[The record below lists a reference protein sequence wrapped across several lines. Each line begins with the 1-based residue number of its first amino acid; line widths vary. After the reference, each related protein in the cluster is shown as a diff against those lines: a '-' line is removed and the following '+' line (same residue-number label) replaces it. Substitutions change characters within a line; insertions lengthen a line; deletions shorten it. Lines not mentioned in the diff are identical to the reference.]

1 MGTEDNIQN
10 IGGPKTLLRFTVGI
24 AEALEMRGVDSQE
37 LFTRAGIP
45 FVSATEQSTLIE
57 VSNSNALYKLA
68 AEATGDPS
76 IGLGVAQCIP
86 PTVFKAAGY
95 SLYASNSLHEF
106 CQRLVRFFRSLNE
119 DARHNFDANYD
130 VEENRGIYRL
140 VLKVTEQGLC
150 FESVDTW
157 IAYLVKVCREI
168 SGPTFVPKRVELVR
182 PVPSSSEGEYQ
193 RYFRCP
199 VRFSAKRNAI
209 YFNKKDI
216 YAPALAASGELASQF
231 DDISRAYLLGL
242 DRSDIVK
249 GAKRNIVKLLPTG
262 DCSRENVAKALNV
275 SERSLNSKLRESGT
289 SYQEILEE
297 LRSRLAH
304 EYLDRKH
311 LSLAQIGY
319 QLGFSDTS
327 SFARAFRR
335 WTGQSPSEYRDQ
347 P

>member
-57 VSNSNALYKLA
+57 VNNSNTLYKLA
-68 AEATGDPS
+68 VEATGDAS
-76 IGLGVAQCIP
+76 FGVSVAQCMP
-86 PTVFKAAGY
+86 PTLFKAAGY

-106 CQRLVRFFRSLNE
+106 CQRLVRFFGSLNE
-119 DARHNFDANYD
+119 DARHNFDAAYD
-130 VEENRGIYRL
+130 VEESRDIYRL
-140 VLKVTEQGLC
+140 VLKVTRQGLC

-157 IAYLVKVCREI
+157 MAYLFKVCREI
-168 SGPTFVPKRVELVR
+168 SGPRFVPKRVELTR
-182 PVPSSSEGEYQ
+182 PAPGNNEEEYQ
-193 RYFRCP
+193 RYFRSP
-199 VRFSAKRNAI
+199 VQFSAKKNAI
-209 YFNKKDI
+209 YFHKKDI
-216 YAPALAASGELASQF
+216 YIPALATSSDLARQF
-231 DDISRAYLLGL
+231 DDISRAYLMGL

-249 GAKRNIVKLLPTG
+249 GAKRHIVKLLPTG
-262 DCSRENVAKALNV
+262 DCSREKIAKTLNM
-275 SERSLNSKLRESGT
+275 SERSLNSKLRDSGT
-289 SYQEILEE
+289 SYQEIMEE
-297 LRSRLAH
+297 LRTQLAY

-311 LSLAQIGY
+311 LSLTQIGY

-335 WTGQSPSEYRDQ
+335 WTGQSPSEYRNQ
-347 P
+347 E

>member
-1 MGTEDNIQN
+1 MGTEDHVEN
-10 IGGPKTLLRFTVGI
+10 IGGSKTLLRFTVGV
-24 AEALEMRGVDSQE
+24 AEALEMQGVDCRE
-37 LFTRAGIP
+37 LFVRSGIP
-45 FVSATEQSTLIE
+45 FVSATERSTVIE
-57 VSNSNALYKLA
+57 VNNSNTLYKLA
-68 AEATGDPS
+68 IEATGDPS
-76 IGLGVAQCIP
+76 FGLRVAQCIP
-86 PTVFKAAGY
+86 PTMFKAAGY

-106 CQRLVRFFRSLNE
+106 CQRLVRFFGSLNE
-119 DARHNFDANYD
+119 EARHNFDASYD
-130 VEENRGIYRL
+130 VNDSQGIYRL
-140 VLKVTEQGLC
+140 VLKVTEQDLC

-168 SGPTFVPKRVELVR
+168 SGPRFVPKRVELTR
-182 PVPSSSEGEYQ
+182 PMPESNEDEYR

-199 VRFSAKRNAI
+199 VRFCAKQNAI
-209 YFNKKDI
+209 YFSKNDV
-216 YAPALAASGELASQF
+216 YAPALAASGELARQF

-297 LRSRLAH
+297 LRSRLAQ
-304 EYLDRKH
+304 EYLNQKH
-311 LSLAQIGY
+311 LSLAEIGY

-347 P
+347 A